1 MPRWFDSL
9 QFRMIIG
16 FTAVLALALAG
27 VSVYVGMAAQK
38 EVERYESQ
46 MDSVETNRAQMV
58 VSNYYSDR
66 KDWSGL
72 QPLVERI
79 WPVWNQRLIIYNEHG
94 KIVADSHASFV
105 GVSQRIVR
113 RGGAPAEQTPA
124 SPVPVLVD
132 NRQVGALSMD
142 DDMDGDM
149 ESPDLAGPAAG
160 SVLSAVNRSLV
171 WTGIAAAVLG
181 TLLIALLSGR
191 VLSPVQSLGAAALR
205 LGRGDLTQR
214 APASGSAEIKQLAAS
229 FNAMAANLEEAERY
243 RRDLAADVA
252 HELRTPVSNIQGYL
266 EAIKDGLLEPSGE
279 TIDVIYSQVTHLS
292 RLVEDLRLLAQ
303 VESGALRLDR
313 LPSPVPDL
321 LQRCLDAARP
331 RAEASGVQIKP
342 GNRSSNPPRRN
353 GRHPDRPGRGQP
365 LGQRYHPH
373 AGKRKRKHRR
383 RPDRRRPGRSL
394 GERHRQR
401 HPGGRPAEA
410 VRPLLPRR
418 PVALPEHRR
427 RGLGLDHRQAVGRSP
442 RRNNR
447 GRKRPRFG
455 QHVLLPAAGNC
466 AGTTGLTPAA
476 TEY

>member
-331 RAEASGVQIKP
+331 RAEASGIQLSLATNPATPLVEMDSTRIAQVVDNLLDNAITHTP
-342 GNRSSNPPRRN
+342 ESGSVSIAAVPTGDGRVEVSVSDTGN
-353 GRHPDRPGRGQP
+353 GILEED
-365 LGQRYHPH
+365 
-373 AGKRKRKHRR
+373 
-383 RPDRRRPGRSL
+383 
-394 GERHRQR
+394 
-401 HPGGRPAEA
+401 
-410 VRPLLPRR
+410 LPRLFDR
-418 PVALPEHRR
+418 FYRADPSRSRSTGGA
-427 RGLGLDHRQAVGRSP
+427 GLGLTIAKQLVEAHGGTIEAASAPGSGSTFSFR
-442 RRNNR
+442 
-447 GRKRPRFG
+447 
-455 QHVLLPAAGNC
+455 LPVTA
-466 AGTTGLTPAA
+466 P
-476 TEY
+476 EQQD

>member
-331 RAEASGVQIKP
+331 RAEASGVRLSLATVPATPLVEMDATRIAQVVDNLLDNAITHTP
-342 GNRSSNPPRRN
+342 ESGSVSIAAAPTGDGRVEVSVSDTGNGIPEEDLLRLFDRFYRADPSRS
-353 GRHPDRPGRGQP
+353 
-365 LGQRYHPH
+365 
-373 AGKRKRKHRR
+373 
-383 RPDRRRPGRSL
+383 RST
-394 GERHRQR
+394 
-401 HPGGRPAEA
+401 GGA
-410 VRPLLPRR
+410 
-418 PVALPEHRR
+418 
-427 RGLGLDHRQAVGRSP
+427 GLGLTIAKQLVEAHGGTIEAASAPGSGSTFSFR
-442 RRNNR
+442 
-447 GRKRPRFG
+447 
-455 QHVLLPAAGNC
+455 LPVTA
-466 AGTTGLTPAA
+466 P
-476 TEY
+476 EQQD

>member
-66 KDWSGL
+66 RDWSGL

-266 EAIKDGLLEPSGE
+266 EAIKDGLLEPSGD

-331 RAEASGVQIKP
+331 RAEASGIQLSLATNPATPLVEMDSTRIAQVVDNLLDNAITHTP
-342 GNRSSNPPRRN
+342 ESGSVSIAAAPTGDGRVEVSVSDTGNGIPEE
-353 GRHPDRPGRGQP
+353 D
-365 LGQRYHPH
+365 
-373 AGKRKRKHRR
+373 
-383 RPDRRRPGRSL
+383 
-394 GERHRQR
+394 
-401 HPGGRPAEA
+401 
-410 VRPLLPRR
+410 LPRLFDR
-418 PVALPEHRR
+418 FYRADPSRSRSTGGA
-427 RGLGLDHRQAVGRSP
+427 GLGLTIAKQLVEAHGGTIEAASAPGSGSTFSFR
-442 RRNNR
+442 
-447 GRKRPRFG
+447 
-455 QHVLLPAAGNC
+455 LPVTA
-466 AGTTGLTPAA
+466 P
-476 TEY
+476 EQQD

>member
-266 EAIKDGLLEPSGE
+266 EAIKDGLLEPSGD

-331 RAEASGVQIKP
+331 RAEASGIQLSLATNPATPLVEMDSTRIAQVVDNLLDNAITHTP
-342 GNRSSNPPRRN
+342 ESGSVSIAAAPTGDGRVEVSVSDTGNGIPEE
-353 GRHPDRPGRGQP
+353 D
-365 LGQRYHPH
+365 
-373 AGKRKRKHRR
+373 
-383 RPDRRRPGRSL
+383 
-394 GERHRQR
+394 
-401 HPGGRPAEA
+401 
-410 VRPLLPRR
+410 LPRLFDR
-418 PVALPEHRR
+418 FYRADPSRSRSTGGA
-427 RGLGLDHRQAVGRSP
+427 GLGLTIAKQLVEAHGGTIEAASTPGSGSAFSFR
-442 RRNNR
+442 
-447 GRKRPRFG
+447 
-455 QHVLLPAAGNC
+455 LPVTA
-466 AGTTGLTPAA
+466 P
-476 TEY
+476 EQQD

>member
-266 EAIKDGLLEPSGE
+266 EAIKDGLLEPSGD

-331 RAEASGVQIKP
+331 RAEASGIQLSLATNPATPLVEMDSTRIAQVVDNLLDNAITHTP
-342 GNRSSNPPRRN
+342 ESGSVSIAAAPTGDGRVEVSVSDTGN
-353 GRHPDRPGRGQP
+353 GILEED
-365 LGQRYHPH
+365 
-373 AGKRKRKHRR
+373 
-383 RPDRRRPGRSL
+383 
-394 GERHRQR
+394 
-401 HPGGRPAEA
+401 
-410 VRPLLPRR
+410 LPRLFDR
-418 PVALPEHRR
+418 FYRADPSRSRSTGGA
-427 RGLGLDHRQAVGRSP
+427 GLGLTIAKQLVEAHGGTIEAASTPGSGSAFSFR
-442 RRNNR
+442 
-447 GRKRPRFG
+447 
-455 QHVLLPAAGNC
+455 LPVTA
-466 AGTTGLTPAA
+466 P
-476 TEY
+476 EQQD